1 MSKFLFV
8 HSSARGSASASRE
21 LAEHFKSGLI
31 AKGAEV
37 KEVDLAKEAPP
48 VLDEQMLGAF
58 FTPSGDQTAQQA
70 DTLKTSERFIDELRE
85 TDTLVISAGMY
96 NFSVPST
103 LKAYID
109 QILRAGRT
117 FQYTDTGP
125 QGLINGK
132 KAVLILSTGGV
143 YSKGPMLAMDF
154 LTPYLKAVL
163 GFIGITD
170 VEVVLAEG
178 LAFGNE
184 AAVQAMTS
192 AKGQL
197 DSLAA

>member
-1 MSKFLFV
+1 
-8 HSSARGSASASRE
+8 
-21 LAEHFKSGLI
+21 
-31 AKGAEV
+31 
-37 KEVDLAKEAPP
+37 
-48 VLDEQMLGAF
+48 
-58 FTPSGDQTAQQA
+58 
-70 DTLKTSERFIDELRE
+70 
-85 TDTLVISAGMY
+85 MY

-178 LAFGNE
+178 LAFGTE
-184 AAVQAMTS
+184 AAAQAMVS

-197 DSLAA
+197 DLLAA